1 MLSTKKKVCVLMPTF
16 NAAKFISYSI
26 KSILDQ
32 SFRDF
37 DFFIIDDCS
46 IDDSRRIIGE
56 FEKKDSRIKYFR
68 NNNNMGYSSILEN
81 FKFYSNY
88 DYLVRMDADDI
99 SHKDRIS
106 TQLKIIE
113 QNDNIGVIG
122 TNAIYINKNNDEIS
136 KNYNFKSGEL
146 LNSDFKNFNRIFHPS
161 TIINIKKL
169 IDVGGYRKVFEPSED
184 LDLWLRISKKYK
196 IINLNKYLLQYRLH
210 ENNFS
215 ENSLEKL
222 AKSHLNAL
230 YFNIREDLHSK
241 KINFSDDKYFKKN
254 VDRFLYFTLMGMIK
268 KKKYEYVTNYLNKN
282 ELISKEFIKIIFSL
296 NNNFLKLLN
305 LINIFKLI
313 ININETIKFFIF
325 YTIKKINLKI
335 FKITKN

>member
-46 IDDSRRIIGE
+46 IDDSRRIISE

-68 NNNNMGYSSILEN
+68 NNNNIGYSSILEN

-146 LNSDFKNFNRIFHPS
+146 LNSDFKNFNRIFHSS

-196 IINLNKYLLQYRLH
+196 IVNLNKYLLQYRLH

-282 ELISKEFIKIIFSL
+282 ELINKEFIKIIFSL
-296 NNNFLKLLN
+296 NDNFLKLLN

>member
-46 IDDSRRIIGE
+46 IDDSRRIISE

-68 NNNNMGYSSILEN
+68 NNNNIGYSSILEN

-196 IINLNKYLLQYRLH
+196 IVNLNKYLLQYRLH

-282 ELISKEFIKIIFSL
+282 ELINKEFIKIIFSL
-296 NNNFLKLLN
+296 NDNFLKLLN

>member
-46 IDDSRRIIGE
+46 IDDSRRIISE

-68 NNNNMGYSSILEN
+68 NNNNIGYSSILEN

-146 LNSDFKNFNRIFHPS
+146 LNSDFKNFNRIFHSS

-196 IINLNKYLLQYRLH
+196 IVNLNKYLLQYRLH